1 MKIIQ
6 CSDVVFAINCHV
18 LKGTTEILG
27 MKKTLFPTYS
37 IDNNSFAAKKR
48 VTGLLA
54 EAKSIRQNLTKIHA
68 EFEI

>member
-37 IDNNSFAAKKR
+37 IDNNSFAAKKKGNWA
-48 VTGLLA
+48 TCGSK
-54 EAKSIRQNLTKIHA
+54 EYSTKSNKNTRRI
-68 EFEI
+68 